1 MQAFA
6 LNHYL
11 DHLDG
16 YECEIIDF
24 IPPAL
29 DNHRAFR
36 IEGELSEKYSAEI
49 SSRTEKF
56 EDFARE
62 FYRMGSV
69 TYHSDEEIEAAPP
82 KYDIY
87 VSGSDQIWNIN
98 FRISSRAYFLSFA
111 PPTKEKYAFSTS
123 CGRARE
129 EKLSQY
135 VPYINA
141 YNKIFIRERTG
152 IEKIR
157 KVSGRDDIGWMADP
171 TSLYGKSDWERW
183 LPSRRIIDFPYI
195 ACYATLDD
203 HVDQMMGII
212 EELHRTLNLPV
223 VLFGMIIPR
232 EAPWI
237 INKVD
242 IGPLDFLSLIHDAEF
257 VLTHS
262 FHGTMFSINFN
273 VPFLTFNDHEVNYRK
288 TGLLE
293 EFGLLGRIIHHEK
306 DIPAALDSELDFS
319 RINMHLK
326 KISEDAKENIA
337 RCLQGERS
345 G

>member
-1 MQAFA
+1 M
-6 LNHYL
+6 
-11 DHLDG
+11 DHLEG

-29 DNHRAFR
+29 DNRRAFR
-36 IEGELSEKYSAEI
+36 VEDELRKKYLTEL

-56 EDFARE
+56 ESFTRE
-62 FYRMGSV
+62 FYHMGSV
-69 TYHSDEEIEAAPP
+69 SYYSDEEIEAVPP
-82 KYDIY
+82 QYDIY

-98 FRISSRAYFLSFA
+98 FRIASRAYFLSFA
-111 PPTKEKYAFSTS
+111 PPPKKKYAFASS

-135 VPYINA
+135 VPYIND
-141 YNKIFIRERTG
+141 YDKIFIREKTG

-157 KVSGRDDIGWMADP
+157 KVSGRDDIDQMADP
-171 TSLYGKSDWERW
+171 TTLYEKSDWERW
-183 LPSRRIIDFPYI
+183 IPNRRIIDFPYI

-203 HVDQMMGII
+203 HMDQMMGIL
-212 EELHRTLNLPV
+212 EELHRTLGLPV

-242 IGPLDFLSLIHDAEF
+242 IGPIDFLSLIHDAEF

-262 FHGTMFSINFN
+262 FHGTLFSINFN

-293 EFGLLGRIIHHEK
+293 EFGLLGRIVRHEK
-306 DIPAALDSELDFS
+306 DVSAAMDSDLDFS
-319 RINMHLK
+319 KVNMYLN
-326 KISEDAKENIA
+326 KIREEAKENIA
-337 RCLQGERS
+337 RCLQGDQS